1 MLRTGQTVLMMW
13 SESYP
18 MIKGNETRAATVP
31 QSPCKTCKNVG
42 RETSHTKR
50 FQDLTND
57 ADKETSGPFQL
68 VLPSCTYSWANVG
81 VESEQ

>member
-18 MIKGNETRAATVP
+18 MIKGKETRAATVP

-42 RETSHTKR
+42 RETSRTKY
-50 FQDLTND
+50 FQDLTN

-81 VESEQ
+81 VGSEQ